1 MADLD
6 DQIARRMEAWRAM
19 DELGELQHDVDER
32 LQTAGSVEP
41 ASVDAEDLQTAVALA
56 RNSVSE
62 LRKTDEA
69 VTSDEQRLRQLQRQ
83 LASANE
89 EARKRLQM
97 MIGAGVAFVVLVLL
111 LVLG

>member
-6 DQIARRMEAWRAM
+6 DQIARRLEAWRVM

-41 ASVDAEDLQTAVALA
+41 ASVDAEDLQTAGTLA

-62 LRKTDEA
+62 LRQAEEA
-69 VTSDEQRLRQLQRQ
+69 VSTDEQRLRQLQTQ
-83 LASANE
+83 LASAKE
-89 EARKRLQM
+89 EARKRLQI
-97 MIGAGVAFVVLVLL
+97 MIGAGVAFVVILLL